1 MYKCEVC
8 RYAVWDY
15 IEGYSGCGYPDNVSF
30 VEDCAL
36 GYPVFEDEDCEGYKE
51 NRYESND

>member
-8 RYAVWDY
+8 KYAVWDY
-15 IEGYSGCGYPDNVSF
+15 IEGYKGCGYPDSVPF

-36 GYPVFEDEDCEGYKE
+36 GYSVFESKDCKGY
-51 NRYESND
+51 NC